1 MATKQE
7 IVIEKYTAQLKKIGV
22 PVNKELLETV
32 TKGLGPANYK
42 LDSMFVAT
50 SDKKELETVY
60 KNFII
65 KKNAAD
71 EAKGRKALDYTLE
84 KFSAVRKKYRG
95 AFYYVIAKKLGI
107 K

>member
-22 PVNKELLETV
+22 PVNKDLLVTV

-42 LDSMFVAT
+42 LDSMFVAA
-50 SDKKELETVY
+50 SDQKELETVY

-65 KKNAAD
+65 KKCGAD
-71 EAKGRKALDYTLE
+71 EKKGRKALDAAVE
-84 KFSAVRKKYRG
+84 KFSGVRKKYRG
-95 AFYYVIAKKLGI
+95 AFYYFLAKKLGL

>member
-7 IVIEKYTAQLKKIGV
+7 MVMEKYTVQLKKIGV
-22 PVNKELLETV
+22 PVNKELLEKV

-42 LDSMFVAT
+42 LDSMFVAA

-60 KNFII
+60 KNFIV
-65 KKNAAD
+65 KKCEAD
-71 EAKGRKALDYTLE
+71 EKKGRKALEAAVE
-84 KFSAVRKKYRG
+84 KFSGVRKKYRG
-95 AFYYVIAKKLGI
+95 AFYYFLAKKLGL

>member
-22 PVNKELLETV
+22 PINKELLETV

-50 SDKKELETVY
+50 SDKKEVETVY
-60 KNFII
+60 NNFII

-71 EAKGRKALDYTLE
+71 EAKGRKALDYALE
-84 KFSAVRKKYRG
+84 KFSGVRKKYRG